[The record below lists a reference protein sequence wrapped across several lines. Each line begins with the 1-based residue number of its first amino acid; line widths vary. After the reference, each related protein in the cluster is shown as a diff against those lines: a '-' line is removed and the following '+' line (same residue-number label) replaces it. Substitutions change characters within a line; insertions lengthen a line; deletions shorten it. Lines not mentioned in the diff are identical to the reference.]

1 MDRGP
6 RSEGDKTFGLIFLGI
21 AGLVVVA
28 VLYYIF
34 FTGDEPHRWDI
45 ACALVGGTVR
55 EDYPIVRA
63 RTGHRC
69 HAEAL
74 RDGDPVWTV
83 EGMVNSMGGDQPD
96 VPYTGVLVWDDAA
109 AAFTVCEIRY

>member
-63 RTGHRC
+63 RTGDAGVPLTGRIDRG
-69 HAEAL
+69 AL
-74 RDGDPVWTV
+74 
-83 EGMVNSMGGDQPD
+83 
-96 VPYTGVLVWDDAA
+96 TGRPASARNKYRTRASGCGFW
-109 AAFTVCEIRY
+109 RR